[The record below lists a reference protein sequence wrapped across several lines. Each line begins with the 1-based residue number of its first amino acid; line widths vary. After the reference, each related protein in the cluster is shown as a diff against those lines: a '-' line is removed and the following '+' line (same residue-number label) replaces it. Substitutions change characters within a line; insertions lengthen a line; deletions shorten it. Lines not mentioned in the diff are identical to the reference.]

1 MTAVIAAL
9 LIFPVLSSR
18 GHCPGIA
25 GRNVCP
31 SADASIY
38 VFHAR
43 LGWIG
48 ARRHWGDSGSC
59 RAMSGVDAGIKMQ
72 PAKEESGKMTS
83 RVAFLYK
90 FFLEPGKIGSITPS
104 SSFLTSAMLA
114 SLPWDHMETIVE
126 LGAGT
131 GVFTHF
137 IAKHKKAS
145 CQVLVIERD
154 FAMRKLLRIAHP
166 TFHYG
171 AKAERL
177 DWLLHRHNLPPADCI
192 ISGLPFAAFS
202 KPLRR
207 EIVTAVYHSLKPGG
221 IFVAFQYSLQMKKTL
236 NTYFNEVII
245 DFVPLNMPPAFVYY
259 CKKQSA
265 AITGRRVEE

>member
-1 MTAVIAAL
+1 
-9 LIFPVLSSR
+9 
-18 GHCPGIA
+18 
-25 GRNVCP
+25 
-31 SADASIY
+31 
-38 VFHAR
+38 
-43 LGWIG
+43 
-48 ARRHWGDSGSC
+48 
-59 RAMSGVDAGIKMQ
+59 
-72 PAKEESGKMTS
+72 MTS
-83 RVAFLYK
+83 RVAFLNK
-90 FFLEPGKIGSITPS
+90 FILEPRKIGSITPS

-114 SLPWDHMETIVE
+114 NLPWEHMETIVE

-137 IAKHKKAS
+137 IAEHKKAS

-207 EIVTAVYHSLKPGG
+207 EIVAAVHRSLKPGG

-236 NTYFNEVII
+236 KSYFHKVHI
-245 DFVPLNMPPAFVYY
+245 DFVSLNMPPAFVYY
-259 CKKQSA
+259 CEKHSIA
-265 AITGRRVEE
+265 AIGGSVKE

>member
-1 MTAVIAAL
+1 
-9 LIFPVLSSR
+9 
-18 GHCPGIA
+18 
-25 GRNVCP
+25 
-31 SADASIY
+31 
-38 VFHAR
+38 
-43 LGWIG
+43 
-48 ARRHWGDSGSC
+48 
-59 RAMSGVDAGIKMQ
+59 
-72 PAKEESGKMTS
+72 MTS

-114 SLPWDHMETIVE
+114 DLPWDRMETIVE

-137 IAKHKKAS
+137 IAEHKKES
-145 CQVLVIERD
+145 GQVLVIERD
-154 FAMRKLLRIAHP
+154 FVMCKLLRIAHP

-177 DWLLHRHNLPPADCI
+177 DWLLHWHNLPPADCI

-202 KPLRR
+202 KPLRH
-207 EIVTAVYHSLKPGG
+207 EIVAAVYRSLKPGG
-221 IFVAFQYSLQMKKTL
+221 IFVAFQYSLQMRKTL
-236 NTYFNEVII
+236 HNYFHKVSI

-259 CKKQSA
+259 CEKHSIA
-265 AITGRRVEE
+265 ATGRSVKE